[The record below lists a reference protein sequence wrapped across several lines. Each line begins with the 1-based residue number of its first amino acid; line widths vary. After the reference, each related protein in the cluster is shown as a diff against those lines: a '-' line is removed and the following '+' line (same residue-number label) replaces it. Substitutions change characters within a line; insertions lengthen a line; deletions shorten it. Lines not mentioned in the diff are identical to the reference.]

1 MKRILALFAL
11 ILITL
16 VGPACSA
23 TSSDIVAV
31 TPLPQVV
38 SVRLTATAAAPT
50 PEAAT
55 LTPTAESTRPPT
67 PTPLSNDLPAGQ
79 AAAIVRATD
88 EARMAGTSTASS
100 GPTPLRFDEFYEGF
114 DMRKGLILTD
124 RLVSLDGQEVIMEG
138 YMAPPLKPELDFF
151 VLTRIRLEFCPFCSD
166 AADWP
171 NDIAV
176 VYMTG
181 DPVRVTLEPVRVRG
195 RLQVGQAV
203 DPETGMISLVRIFA
217 DELEVLN

>member
-1 MKRILALFAL
+1 
-11 ILITL
+11 
-16 VGPACSA
+16 V
-23 TSSDIVAV
+23 
-31 TPLPQVV
+31 
-38 SVRLTATAAAPT
+38 
-50 PEAAT
+50 
-55 LTPTAESTRPPT
+55 ESTRPPT
-67 PTPLSNDLPAGQ
+67 PTPLSNDLPEGE

-88 EARMAGTSTASS
+88 EASQAGGVTNS
-100 GPTPLRFDEFYEGF
+100 GPTKLSFDEFYEGF
-114 DMRKGLILTD
+114 DIRKGLILTD
-124 RLVSLDGQEVIMEG
+124 RLRSLDGQEVIMEG

-195 RLQVGQAV
+195 RIEVGQAV